1 MQALSRNWQKAVM
14 IGPAAIFYIA
24 YLVLPVAL
32 SVYYS
37 FTNYSGLGSPASAG
51 VSNYTAL
58 AHDPIFW
65 SSLRN
70 TGIILGI
77 ALLVLL
83 PCSFLLAVLLS
94 QRIPGAGGLRA
105 LLFAPAIVA
114 PILVGLI
121 WVFILD
127 PKIGLINAVLAAV
140 GIPARPE
147 WIGGTTLTPY
157 SVGFVFVWEQIG
169 FVLTIFYAGI
179 RMLDQQVLEASALDC
194 RNRWQELRHVI
205 IPMLQE
211 SFGIVTLLIIT
222 GVLRIFELVYE
233 LTGGGPVHLSDVL
246 VTYMYYL
253 TFSQQ
258 QYGYGMALAVVICVL
273 GVGGSVLYLQF
284 ARRRRRESIR

>member
-1 MQALSRNWQKAVM
+1 MRALSRKWQLAVM
-14 IGPAAIFYIA
+14 IGPAAVFYIA
-24 YLVLPVAL
+24 YLMLPVAL

-51 VSNYTAL
+51 VSNYRQL
-58 AHDPIFW
+58 AHDPLFW

-83 PCSFLLAVLLS
+83 PSAFLLAVLLS
-94 QRIPGAGGLRA
+94 QRIRGAGAMRA
-105 LLFAPAIVA
+105 LIFAPAIVA

-127 PKIGLINAVLAAV
+127 PKIGLINAILGAA
-140 GIPARPE
+140 GLPQPE

-157 SVGFVFVWEQIG
+157 AVGFVFVWEQIG
-169 FVLTIFYAGI
+169 FMLTIFYAGL
-179 RMLDQQVLEASALDC
+179 RLLDREVLEASALDS
-194 RNRWQELRHVI
+194 RNRWQELRYVV

-246 VTYMYYL
+246 VTYMYYV
-253 TFSQQ
+253 TFTLQ

-273 GVGGSVLYLQF
+273 GVGGSILYLQLG
-284 ARRRRRESIR
+284 RRRRREPVR

>member
-1 MQALSRNWQKAVM
+1 MRALSKKWQLAVM

-24 YLVLPVAL
+24 YLILPVAL

-51 VSNYTAL
+51 VSNYRQL

-83 PCSFLLAVLLS
+83 PSAFLLAVLLS
-94 QRIPGAGGLRA
+94 QRIYGAGAMRA
-105 LLFAPAIVA
+105 LMFAPAIVA

-127 PKIGLINAVLAAV
+127 PKIGLINAVLGAV
-140 GIPARPE
+140 GLPQPE

-157 SVGFVFVWEQIG
+157 AVGFVFVWEQIG
-169 FVLTIFYAGI
+169 FMLTIFYAGL
-179 RMLDQQVLEASALDC
+179 RLLDREVLEASALDS
-194 RNRWQELRHVI
+194 RNRWQELRYVV

-246 VTYMYYL
+246 VTYMYYV
-253 TFSQQ
+253 TFTLQ

-273 GVGGSVLYLQF
+273 GVGGSILYLQLG
-284 ARRRRRESIR
+284 RRRRREPVR

>member
-1 MQALSRNWQKAVM
+1 MRALSKKWQLAVM
-14 IGPAAIFYIA
+14 IGPAAVFYIA
-24 YLVLPVAL
+24 YLMLPVAL

-37 FTNYSGLGSPASAG
+37 FTNYNGLGSPASAG
-51 VSNYTAL
+51 VSNYRQL
-58 AHDPIFW
+58 AHDPLFW

-77 ALLVLL
+77 ALVVLL
-83 PCSFLLAVLLS
+83 PSAFLLAVLLS
-94 QRIPGAGGLRA
+94 QQIRGADAMRA
-105 LLFAPAIVA
+105 LIFAPAIVA

-127 PKIGLINAVLAAV
+127 PKIGLINAVLGAA
-140 GIPARPE
+140 GLPQPE

-157 SVGFVFVWEQIG
+157 AVGFVFVWEQIG
-169 FVLTIFYAGI
+169 FMLTIFYAGL
-179 RMLDQQVLEASALDC
+179 RLLDREVLEASALDS
-194 RNRWQELRHVI
+194 RNRWQELRYVV

-246 VTYMYYL
+246 VTYMYYV
-253 TFSQQ
+253 TFTLQ

-273 GVGGSVLYLQF
+273 GVGGSILYLQLG
-284 ARRRRRESIR
+284 RRRRREPVR

>member
-1 MQALSRNWQKAVM
+1 MRALSRKWQLAVM
-14 IGPAAIFYIA
+14 IGPAAVFYIA
-24 YLVLPVAL
+24 YLMLPVAL

-51 VSNYTAL
+51 VSNYRQL
-58 AHDPIFW
+58 AHDPLFW

-83 PCSFLLAVLLS
+83 PSAFLLAVLLS
-94 QRIPGAGGLRA
+94 QRIRGAGAMRA
-105 LLFAPAIVA
+105 LMFAPAIVA

-127 PKIGLINAVLAAV
+127 PKIGLINAILGAA
-140 GIPARPE
+140 GLPQPE

-157 SVGFVFVWEQIG
+157 AVGFVFVWEQIG
-169 FVLTIFYAGI
+169 FMLTIFYAGL
-179 RMLDQQVLEASALDC
+179 RLLDREVLEASALDS
-194 RNRWQELRHVI
+194 RNRWQELRYVV

-246 VTYMYYL
+246 VTYMYYV
-253 TFSQQ
+253 TFTLQ

-273 GVGGSVLYLQF
+273 GVGGSILYLQLG
-284 ARRRRRESIR
+284 RRRRREPVR

>member
-1 MQALSRNWQKAVM
+1 MRALSKKWQLVIM
-14 IGPAAIFYIA
+14 IGPAAIFYLS
-24 YLVLPVAL
+24 YLMLPVAL

-37 FTNYSGLGSPASAG
+37 FTNYSGLGSPGSAG
-51 VSNYTAL
+51 VSNYRQL
-58 AHDPIFW
+58 AHDPLFW

-77 ALLVLL
+77 ALVVLL
-83 PCSFLLAVLLS
+83 PCAFLLAVLLS
-94 QRIPGAGGLRA
+94 QQIRGAGAMRA
-105 LLFAPAIVA
+105 LIFAPAIVA

-127 PKIGLINAVLAAV
+127 PKIGLINAVLGAV
-140 GIPARPE
+140 GLPQPE

-157 SVGFVFVWEQIG
+157 AVGFVFVWEQIG
-169 FVLTIFYAGI
+169 FMLTIFYAGL
-179 RMLDQQVLEASALDC
+179 RLLDREVLEASALDS
-194 RNRWQELRHVI
+194 RNRWQELRHVV

-253 TFSQQ
+253 TFTLQ

-273 GVGGSVLYLQF
+273 GVGGSILYLQLG
-284 ARRRRRESIR
+284 RRRRREPVR